1 MRPDD
6 KGGMAGYVAPV
17 TRKKRKGKGKGKAKG
32 KAKAKPSISRSNPY
46 DVKRPAQNPEIRT
59 NNPAAG
65 RVSRRSAD
73 AYPTPKAARST
84 NPFMELARSLYS
96 YPTTPGVGDSM
107 IAAARSLY
115 SAGNPNFKDGKR
127 VPTKAAKPKGGSA
140 GGRAS
145 SQRGKKK

>member
-1 MRPDD
+1 MAPED
-6 KGGMAGYVAPV
+6 KGGMSGYVAPV
-17 TRKKRKGKGKGKAKG
+17 ARKRKKGKGKAKG

-73 AYPTPKAARST
+73 AYGSPAKARKGALGGLSPVLRAVTEAARDVAS
-84 NPFMELARSLYS
+84 NIQNKA
-96 YPTTPGVGDSM
+96 GDKAKMSM
-107 IAAARSLY
+107 AQAYKA
-115 SAGNPNFKDGKR
+115 
-127 VPTKAAKPKGGSA
+127 AAKPKGGSG